1 VRIGEHRI
9 MPRITVTLDEE
20 QDEWVAEQA
29 EQRDRPKAYI
39 IRDLIESHRTDE
51 TSIEATS
58 TDATSTASSNT
69 GLTNEDVA
77 ELHDRVGR
85 LESAFR
91 EILEGDGV
99 DGSAGEPPADHT
111 PTPSGSARERHEGE
125 SDAKTEST
133 DNSRN
138 GTATDSR
145 PQSPSGDLDGGEDP
159 IEGFIQSFY
168 PNWNENVERRR
179 DAVEAALKFIRDRGR
194 PAGRSDF
201 ETELLP
207 GHSIPSQSTDTW
219 WKRTVR
225 PGLNEAREAGLLEY
239 REGHHDY
246 RFTGAT
252 DADV

>member
-1 VRIGEHRI
+1 

-29 EQRDRPKAYI
+29 EQRDRPKAYV
-39 IRDLIESHRTDE
+39 IRDLIESHRTGE
-51 TSIEATS
+51 TNIGSTS

-91 EILEGDGV
+91 EILEGDV
-99 DGSAGEPPADHT
+99 DDSTGKGLAAHVSTSPD
-111 PTPSGSARERHEGE
+111 SARERRETE
-125 SDAKTEST
+125 SDTETEST
-133 DNSRN
+133 GDRQNA
-138 GTATDSR
+138 TATDSR

-207 GHSIPSQSTDTW
+207 EHSIPTQSTDTW

-246 RFTGAT
+246 RFTDAA